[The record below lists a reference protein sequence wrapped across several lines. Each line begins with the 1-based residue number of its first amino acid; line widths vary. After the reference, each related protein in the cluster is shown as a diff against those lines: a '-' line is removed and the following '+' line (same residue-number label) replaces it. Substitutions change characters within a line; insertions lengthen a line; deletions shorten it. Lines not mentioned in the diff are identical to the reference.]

1 MNQRLATI
9 FLNLSSLHSSPA
21 RFNIRFFMN
30 ATKRT
35 FFCYIMNAFKKA
47 IKPHQNDASGSRTA
61 GYTDGVCAI
70 L

>member
-1 MNQRLATI
+1 MNQRLATV
-9 FLNLSSLHSSPA
+9 FLNLFPMHFFPA

-35 FFCYIMNAFKKA
+35 VFCYPMNAFKEA

>member
-1 MNQRLATI
+1 MNQRVATI
-9 FLNLSSLHSSPA
+9 FLNLSSLHSSHA

-35 FFCYIMNAFKKA
+35 VFCYTMNAFKEA
-47 IKPHQNDASGSRTA
+47 IKALQNDASGSRTA
-61 GYTDGVCAI
+61 GYAGRVCAI

>member
-1 MNQRLATI
+1 MNQRLATV
-9 FLNLSSLHSSPA
+9 FLNLFPMHFSPA
-21 RFNIRFFMN
+21 RFKTRFFMN
-30 ATKRT
+30 ATKRKV
-35 FFCYIMNAFKKA
+35 FCYTMNAFKKA